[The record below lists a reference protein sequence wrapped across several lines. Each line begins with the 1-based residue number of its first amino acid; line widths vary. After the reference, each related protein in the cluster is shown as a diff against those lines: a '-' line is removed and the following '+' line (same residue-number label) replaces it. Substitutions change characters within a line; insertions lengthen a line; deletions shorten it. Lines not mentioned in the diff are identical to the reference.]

1 MSTPQGVLLWAHTAS
16 KNLSASPGSS
26 LPIVSH
32 LLPSVQEGLG
42 RTEHPWPKREW
53 SLEKWFGWWVTEDM
67 GVFATISQT
76 FEADD
81 GLASAG
87 SLILPELSQANIGLW
102 EP

>member
-1 MSTPQGVLLWAHTAS
+1 
-16 KNLSASPGSS
+16 
-26 LPIVSH
+26 
-32 LLPSVQEGLG
+32 
-42 RTEHPWPKREW
+42 
-53 SLEKWFGWWVTEDM
+53 M